1 MVKIVKFIGTLF
13 LTVGL
18 VWVLNKS
25 FNIGGVPAPAFG
37 QFLSPFTGFWQNAA
51 LPLPAT
57 FPNIMLNGLKGKTEI
72 VYDDR
77 GVAHVFAD
85 SLMDTYFAQG
95 YLHAKDRLWQM
106 DFSTRAASGRLSE
119 VLGEKSI
126 TKNGIVNYLEID
138 KIQRRKGMVF
148 AAENAMKGLSK
159 FPETMRLLESYT
171 AGANAYIN
179 SLKPKDYPVEF
190 KIMGYKPEAWTVLKT
205 SLMLKTMAQTL
216 CAHEDDLETTNA
228 RALLKGD
235 FDFVYPQ
242 YFKEQSPIVPAG
254 TKWDFSPVAPKTK
267 PFVSKDS
274 SIGFIDYVPTGERPD
289 PGNGSNNWAVSG
301 KKTKSGKPILCGDPH
316 LNLRL
321 PSIWYEMQ
329 MKSGDMNVYGVS
341 VPGIPCIIIG
351 FNENIAWTETN
362 VGQDVGDWYAIKWT
376 DSTRTEYMLDGQ
388 KRKADLKIETF
399 SVKSKGEVKDT
410 VRYTVWGPVVY
421 TQDTFPKKDLAFR
434 WLPHD
439 MPTVNEILSFVELA
453 KAKNH
458 KEYSDAL
465 KNYISP
471 AQNFA
476 FACKDG
482 DIALKVAGQFPIR
495 ARNQGRFVQDGSLSA
510 NAWGGFIPPEQVPQ
524 YKNPAR
530 GYVSSANQHSTDP
543 SYPYYYLSE
552 GFDSYRG
559 RLINEKLAKMD
570 SITVEKMM
578 AMQNDNDGLSAREN
592 LPLMLKYL
600 DSTALTAL
608 EKPFFE
614 KLKTWNYHYEKDMGA
629 EPMIFDIWIKIFHET
644 LWDEVFADKNA
655 KILLKPKLYRTT
667 DLLKNDIKNKFF
679 DIKSTPAVETASQI
693 LTQTFQKSVQ
703 EVGKIMLN
711 PLKPVKTYA
720 QYKGTEV
727 PHLAMMP
734 GFGRKNLNNGGHA
747 NSINSMKKS
756 HGPSWKMIVEMD
768 TFPRAYV
775 VFPGGVSGNPG
786 AKSYDA
792 FVDKWVAGEYYE
804 ALFMR
809 KSDEQNKRIVG
820 RQRLGK

>member
-1 MVKIVKFIGTLF
+1 MVKMVKFVVTLL

-37 QFLSPFTGFWQNAA
+37 SFLSPFTGFWQNAEM
-51 LPLPAT
+51 PLPAT
-57 FPNIMLNGLKGKTEI
+57 FPKVLVNGLKGKAEV

-77 GVAHVFAD
+77 SVPHIFAD
-85 SLMDTYFAQG
+85 SLADALFMQG

-106 DFSTRAASGRLSE
+106 DFATRAASGRLSE

-126 TKNGIVNYLEID
+126 TKNGMVNYLEID
-138 KIQRRKGMVF
+138 KTQRRKGMVY
-148 AAENAMKGLSK
+148 AAENALKGWVK
-159 FPETMRLLESYT
+159 FPATYRLLESYT

-190 KIMGYKPEAWTVLKT
+190 KIMGYQPEAWSLLKT
-205 SLMLKTMAQTL
+205 ALMMKTMAQTL
-216 CAHEDDLETTNA
+216 CAHEEDLETTNA
-228 RALLKGD
+228 KALLGAD

-254 TKWDFSPVAPKTK
+254 TKWDFTPIAPKK
-267 PFVSKDS
+267 QAFPSKDS
-274 SIGFIDYVPTGERPD
+274 SLSFIDFTPVGERPD

-316 LNLRL
+316 LSLRL
-321 PSIWYEMQ
+321 PSIWYELQ
-329 MKSGDMNVYGVS
+329 LKTSDMNVYGVS
-341 VPGIPCIIIG
+341 VPGIPCIVIG
-351 FNENIAWTETN
+351 FNENIAWSETN
-362 VGQDVGDWYAIKWT
+362 VGQDVGDWYSIKWT
-376 DSTRTEYMLDGQ
+376 DATKTAYLLDGQ

-399 SVKSKGEVKDT
+399 HVKSKGDVKDT

-421 TQDTFPKKDLAFR
+421 TRDTFAKKDLAFR

-439 MPTVNEILSFVELA
+439 VPVADELGA
-453 KAKNH
+453 IVSLGKAKNY
-458 KEYSDAL
+458 KEYTEAL
-465 KNYISP
+465 KSYLTP

-482 DIALKVAGQFPIR
+482 DIALRVTGQFPIR

-510 NAWGGFIPPEQVPQ
+510 NAWGGFIPPDHVPF

-552 GFDSYRG
+552 GFDAYRG
-559 RLINEKLAKMD
+559 RLVNEKLAKMD

-600 DSTALTAL
+600 DSTALSAI
-608 EKPFFE
+608 EKPLFE
-614 KLKTWNYHYEKDMGA
+614 KMKTWNCRYEKDMGA
-629 EPMIFDIWIKIFHET
+629 EPMIFDTWIKIFHET

-679 DIKSTPAVETASQI
+679 DVKSTPAVETASQV
-693 LTQTFQKSVQ
+693 LTQTFKQSVE
-703 EVGKIMLN
+703 EVTKMMIDPTKM
-711 PLKPVKTYA
+711 VKTYA

-734 GFGRKNLNNGGHA
+734 GFGRKNLENGGQA
-747 NSINSMKKS
+747 NSINSIKKS
-756 HGPSWKMIVEMD
+756 HGPSWRMIVEMD

-775 VFPGGVSGNPG
+775 VYPGGISGNPG
-786 AKSYDA
+786 AKNYDA
-792 FVDKWVAGEYYE
+792 FLDKWVAGAYYE
-804 ALFMR
+804 AIFMR
-809 KSDEQNKRIVG
+809 KSDEKNKRIVG
-820 RQRLGK
+820 IQQFGK

>member
-1 MVKIVKFIGTLF
+1 MVKMVKFVVTLL

-37 QFLSPFTGFWQNAA
+37 SFLSPFTGFWQNAEM
-51 LPLPAT
+51 PLPAT
-57 FPNIMLNGLKGKTEI
+57 FPKVLVNGLKGKAEV

-77 GVAHVFAD
+77 SVPHIFAD
-85 SLMDTYFAQG
+85 SLADALFMQG

-106 DFSTRAASGRLSE
+106 DFATRAASGRLSE

-126 TKNGIVNYLEID
+126 TKNGMVNYLEID
-138 KIQRRKGMVF
+138 KTQRRKGMVY
-148 AAENAMKGLSK
+148 AAENALKGWAK
-159 FPETMRLLESYT
+159 FPATYRLLESYT

-190 KIMGYKPEAWTVLKT
+190 KIMGYQPEAWSLLKT
-205 SLMLKTMAQTL
+205 ALMMKTMAQTL
-216 CAHEDDLETTNA
+216 CAHEEDLETTNA
-228 RALLKGD
+228 KALLGAD

-254 TKWDFSPVAPKTK
+254 TKWDFTPIAPKK
-267 PFVSKDS
+267 QAFPSKDS
-274 SIGFIDYVPTGERPD
+274 SLSFIDFTPVGERPD

-316 LNLRL
+316 LSLRL
-321 PSIWYEMQ
+321 PSIWYELQ
-329 MKSGDMNVYGVS
+329 LKTSDMNVYGVS
-341 VPGIPCIIIG
+341 VPGIPCIVIG
-351 FNENIAWTETN
+351 FNENIAWSETN
-362 VGQDVGDWYAIKWT
+362 VGQDVGDWYSIKWT
-376 DSTRTEYMLDGQ
+376 DATKTAYLLDGQ

-399 SVKSKGEVKDT
+399 HVKSKGDVKDT

-421 TQDTFPKKDLAFR
+421 TRDTFAKKDLAFR

-439 MPTVNEILSFVELA
+439 VPVADELGA
-453 KAKNH
+453 IVSLGKAKNY
-458 KEYSDAL
+458 KEYTEAL
-465 KNYISP
+465 KSYLTP

-482 DIALKVAGQFPIR
+482 DIALRVTGQFPIR

-510 NAWGGFIPPEQVPQ
+510 NAWGGFIPPDHVPF

-552 GFDSYRG
+552 GFDAYRG
-559 RLINEKLAKMD
+559 RLVNEKLAKMD

-600 DSTALTAL
+600 DSTALSAI
-608 EKPFFE
+608 EKPLFE
-614 KLKTWNYHYEKDMGA
+614 KMKTWNCRYEKDMGA
-629 EPMIFDIWIKIFHET
+629 EPMIFDTWIKIFHET

-679 DIKSTPAVETASQI
+679 DVKSTPAVETASQV
-693 LTQTFQKSVQ
+693 LTQTFKQSVE
-703 EVGKIMLN
+703 EVTKMMIDPTKM
-711 PLKPVKTYA
+711 VKTYA

-734 GFGRKNLNNGGHA
+734 GFGRKNLENGGQA
-747 NSINSMKKS
+747 NSINSIKKS
-756 HGPSWKMIVEMD
+756 HGPSWRMIVEMD

-775 VFPGGVSGNPG
+775 VYPGGISGNPG
-786 AKSYDA
+786 AKNYDA
-792 FVDKWVAGEYYE
+792 FLDKWVAGAYYE
-804 ALFMR
+804 AIFMR
-809 KSDEQNKRIVG
+809 KSDEKNKRIVG
-820 RQRLGK
+820 IQQFGK